1 VVERN
6 RREDRNAT
14 WCLVFIRDAENVY
27 CKSICPWLIAMLF
40 TLEMACF
47 LLESISMLRDEKDEH
62 SLREKPQQ
70 ISDHCGNFEE
80 VARTYW

>member
-1 VVERN
+1 MWTDRRVIKREEPVVERN

-14 WCLVFIRDAENVY
+14 WRLVFIRDAENVY

-47 LLESISMLRDEKDEH
+47 LLER
-62 SLREKPQQ
+62 
-70 ISDHCGNFEE
+70 
-80 VARTYW
+80 Y